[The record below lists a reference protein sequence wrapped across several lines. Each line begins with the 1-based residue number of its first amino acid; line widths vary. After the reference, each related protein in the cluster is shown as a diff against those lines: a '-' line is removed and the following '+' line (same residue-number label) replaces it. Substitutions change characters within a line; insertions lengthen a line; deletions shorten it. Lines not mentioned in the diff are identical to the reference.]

1 MRKVKILITGISGYI
16 GNKFLEKFVEGNNE
30 VDIILNFKKKPE
42 DYQKYSKYQITYN
55 SIEKNFYF
63 EGNVDVLVH
72 IASEKYSHKKM
83 WSTNYLGT
91 KNILRWAINSGVKK
105 IIYISSISVYGRG
118 NLGIVSEKSQSKP
131 ADIYGQSKYASERL
145 IKKICK
151 KNNIQYYI
159 LQPSNVIDY
168 ELYSNFPLLNF
179 IRSIK
184 NNQFC
189 FFGEPSKVYVN
200 YVNLEDVV
208 RCIIFMIECNNY
220 SGVYI
225 LNEPINLNQLVYEIA
240 KYLDVVKPKRVLPK
254 NIGYYVAILGD
265 LYHYL
270 TKKNISFNSTI
281 FSEMTNQARYDGSL
295 VARCLKFKYRY
306 SIRYTVKQLV
316 MKYSEKKLI

>member
-1 MRKVKILITGISGYI
+1 
-16 GNKFLEKFVEGNNE
+16 
-30 VDIILNFKKKPE
+30 
-42 DYQKYSKYQITYN
+42 
-55 SIEKNFYF
+55 
-63 EGNVDVLVH
+63 
-72 IASEKYSHKKM
+72 
-83 WSTNYLGT
+83 
-91 KNILRWAINSGVKK
+91 
-105 IIYISSISVYGRG
+105 
-118 NLGIVSEKSQSKP
+118 
-131 ADIYGQSKYASERL
+131 
-145 IKKICK
+145 
-151 KNNIQYYI
+151 
-159 LQPSNVIDY
+159 
-168 ELYSNFPLLNF
+168 
-179 IRSIK
+179 
-184 NNQFC
+184 
-189 FFGEPSKVYVN
+189 
-200 YVNLEDVV
+200 
-208 RCIIFMIECNNY
+208 MIECNNY